1 MLGCIAYYVGEKDD
15 EEERKE
21 KEVRYWKARDEI
33 RGFYMPSDEN
43 LHKII
48 EENTG
53 VRKAFQEMVPSKMDE
68 LTFWTQYCRAEYTKN
83 VPEGDYAEEEGGGGG
98 LAFFEDMASKAL
110 AEEKKERM
118 DKDDRDKD
126 KDQAPTVGQLWENCQ
141 FLENRRLERFTQ
153 RLATLEDGPKFA
165 TLAKRLGEN
174 PPVVEEGDLVHIFS
188 DDSQRPNFLVEV
200 AKNKDPNALQA
211 VPLAIVTKASTC
223 GWRLA
228 DGFEEDPEGDIR
240 VVAVR
245 RLELGFDGAH
255 RESVQEERIIP
266 ISLFPKWAS
275 CDVIHEWSTPSEQ
288 RRTPTDLRKMT
299 FGVPFVDS
307 TVLTKYGGGNLY
319 LTAKSSLGPDMKTS
333 RRLCD
338 DDFALQVWSYE
349 SGMLFRMDDELL
361 LQTNGERGNAFAK
374 DANPP
379 DGNGSLLLLALRT
392 FKYDLATG
400 EPCSYQRGDNNA
412 LHVIMAYVTT
422 KRDAGAYAKCKKE
435 GKDIDGPD
443 GPIVFEL
450 PFRKLSFP
458 KEYDFLGGGKDEY
471 GYAKEIVYDV
481 LTRMVEMNSC
491 GAPASLDIALNQGSP
506 LKPFGG
512 TTPLVDLL
520 KFTSEVSALVWL
532 LSTNPIET
540 LHKPNRN
547 PTQTFTNVHERSLS
561 FTNVHFPS
569 LSFTFVHEPSR
580 TLLKP

>member
-1 MLGCIAYYVGEKDD
+1 
-15 EEERKE
+15 
-21 KEVRYWKARDEI
+21 
-33 RGFYMPSDEN
+33 MPSDEN

-48 EENTG
+48 EERPG

-68 LTFWTQYCRAEYTKN
+68 LTFWTQYCRAEYTRKN
-83 VPEGDYAEEEGGGGG
+83 PEGDYAEEEGGGGG
-98 LAFFEDMASKAL
+98 LLFFEDMASKAL

-118 DKDDRDKD
+118 DKDD
-126 KDQAPTVGQLWENCQ
+126 
-141 FLENRRLERFTQ
+141 LENRRLEGITQ

-288 RRTPTDLRKMT
+288 RRTPNLRKMT

-319 LTAKSSLGPDMKTS
+319 LTAKSSPGPDMKTS
-333 RRLCD
+333 KRLCE

-361 LQTNGERGNAFAK
+361 SQTKGERGNAFAK

-422 KRDAGAYAKCKKE
+422 KRDAEAYAKCKKE

-547 PTQTFTNVHERSLS
+547 PTQTFTNVSERSRTFTFLHERSLS
-561 FTNVHFPS
+561 FTFLHFR
-569 LSFTFVHEPSR
+569 SR
-580 TLLKP
+580 TFTNPIETLKKTVHKR